1 MLLAPL
7 GESAVETLAHVAVRR
22 AFVAEVD
29 LLTHK
34 PARGDDA
41 YPVRA
46 GWQMVGFGARARRR
60 QCGTRG
66 CRRSR
71 RYGNSSSY
79 LFVF

>member
-46 GWQMVGFGARARRR
+46 GWQV
-60 QCGTRG
+60 
-66 CRRSR
+66 SR
-71 RYGNSSSY
+71 IGRDR
-79 LFVF
+79 